1 MEKLAR
7 LAVEKIE
14 SYKSNEVIM
23 NYALS
28 EARKKVAVEYAAKFG
43 GSSVTE
49 SDVEKVECESESV
62 RARVDQ
68 YVNAALFGIFMKSLE
83 LEINGN

>member
-14 SYKSNEVIM
+14 SYKRNELIM
-23 NYALS
+23 NYVLS
-28 EARKKVAVEYAAKFG
+28 EARKQVALESAARVD
-43 GSSVTE
+43 SIHTE
-49 SDVEKVECESESV
+49 ADIERLECMSEAV
-62 RARVDQ
+62 RSMVDQ

-83 LEINGN
+83 LEINAN